1 MFFKKKNLPSK
12 YFLSFSFFFD
22 FFLFLFST
30 NKCFR
35 GGKKRKRKK
44 KREMHL
50 FFFALSLIILA
61 TSVAYAAATDLQS
74 AQHVLGFM
82 ANSASLV
89 LERRQV
95 TECARVPAGAL
106 FCERSCGPLFTAC
119 VIATNCYL
127 PSLGQTCCANAG
139 N

>member
-1 MFFKKKNLPSK
+1 
-12 YFLSFSFFFD
+12 
-22 FFLFLFST
+22 
-30 NKCFR
+30 
-35 GGKKRKRKK
+35 
-44 KREMHL
+44 MHL
-50 FFFALSLIILA
+50 FFFALSLIILT